1 MVTGWVPA
9 GRLVW
14 KGAGRDPKGGL
25 EREPSL
31 HYSLP
36 FALDVCT
43 AGPLCPGPFS
53 NASPAFIHS
62 VPCLPCLL
70 SGSTHPYSHLSHFST
85 CHSDSPPPPAGQ
97 PRFPTILTRTKVPE
111 RKQRRPREGA
121 VAAWGL
127 RFWAWRLP
135 WANTRGL
142 NPVARAAP
150 RGPTS
155 YHCPSLDSHTDVCS
169 HPEGYLEWGGCGE
182 RRKGKRR
189 TCVAASVPGRGP
201 GGASGVQ
208 GPKGGRWPT

>member
-9 GRLVW
+9 ARLVW
-14 KGAGRDPKGGL
+14 KWAGRDPKGGL
-25 EREPSL
+25 GREPSL

-36 FALDVCT
+36 LTLDVCT

-62 VPCLPCLL
+62 APCLPCLL
-70 SGSTHPYSHLSHFST
+70 SGSIRPYSRLSHFST
-85 CHSDSPPPPAGQ
+85 CHSDSPPPPAGP
-97 PRFPTILTRTKVPE
+97 PRFPTILTPTKVPE
-111 RKQRRPREGA
+111 KQRRPREGA

-142 NPVARAAP
+142 NPVAWAAP

-155 YHCPSLDSHTDVCS
+155 YHYPSLDSHRGIWNGV
-169 HPEGYLEWGGCGE
+169 GVGKGE
-182 RRKGKRR
+182 REKGE
-189 TCVAASVPGRGP
+189 CVWLPLFQAGAQEEPVASKAPKEA
-201 GGASGVQ
+201 GGLLRHGCS
-208 GPKGGRWPT
+208 